1 MNFLAVRAVLELI
14 QHEIA
19 SYRQPYLNELEPA
32 PGSVPGV

>member
-1 MNFLAVRAVLELI
+1 MNFLAVRAVLELR

-19 SYRQPYLNELEPA
+19 SYRQPYLNELKPA